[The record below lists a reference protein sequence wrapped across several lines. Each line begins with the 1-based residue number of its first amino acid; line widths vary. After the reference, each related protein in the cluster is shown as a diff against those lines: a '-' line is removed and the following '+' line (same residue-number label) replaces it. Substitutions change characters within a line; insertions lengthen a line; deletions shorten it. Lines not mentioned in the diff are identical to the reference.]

1 MSNSKYEIGI
11 VDTRAVIKALS
22 GIGYDFRDYALTAFK
37 HRLEHVIS
45 LHALKNADGLIA
57 KLLSSPDFVDQ
68 FLYDVI
74 PATTEMFRDPSFWRA
89 LRDEVLPEVMKSVR
103 PKIWLAA
110 LDSGEEL
117 FSIAIALK
125 EHDLLNQVQIFA
137 NYNSDKRLAQIK
149 AGLLDPRNMEN
160 NEANY
165 LRMSG
170 HNSVGSYYTTKGHA
184 VVFDP
189 ELIQNVT
196 FLKQKTAI
204 TETTGAAKL
213 ILFRNRTIYQN
224 HFLQERNLQ
233 TLTNSLVP
241 GGFLALGI
249 KETLENTNTSNKFI
263 VFNENEK
270 LYKRKTM

>member
-45 LHALKNADGLIA
+45 LHALKNVDGLIA

-170 HNSVGSYYTTKGHA
+170 HNSFGSYYTTKGHA